1 MKKITH
7 LFMLLFLIVESKS
20 IAQTKIPILLRADFG
35 SSNIKTNTGK
45 GRSTFAFGIGAET
58 FLHLINLKHEG
69 KLVINPN
76 LSYLT
81 TGYETIVSGKVKV
94 NYLSLGLP
102 ICYEIFGLN
111 SSNDMGFIFGAGPFL
126 NVALNGK
133 FKVLAN
139 NNFKNISFGNSTA
152 DNRKR
157 TDAGLVFKSA
167 IRVNKLY
174 MGLQYNVGL
183 ANEVPKDRI
192 SNGSYIKTRNFL
204 FYASYAISK

>member
-1 MKKITH
+1 MKK
-7 LFMLLFLIVESKS
+7 LLFLALALGFKFTA

-35 SSNIKTNTGK
+35 SSNVKTNSGK

-58 FLHLINLKHEG
+58 FLHLTNLKHEG
-69 KLVINPN
+69 KFVINPN

-81 TGYETIVSGKVKV
+81 TGYETIVGGKVKV

-102 ICYEIFGLN
+102 ICYEVYGLN
-111 SSNDMGFIFGAGPFL
+111 SKNDMGIIFGTGPFL

-139 NNFKNISFGNSTA
+139 NDFKNISFGNSTA

-204 FYASYAISK
+204 FYASYAIGK

>member
-1 MKKITH
+1 MKKI
-7 LFMLLFLIVESKS
+7 LFLALGIGIKFTA

-35 SSNIKTNTGK
+35 SSNIKANSGK
-45 GRSTFAFGIGAET
+45 GKSTFALGIGAET
-58 FLHLINLKHEG
+58 FLKVINLKHDG

-76 LSYLT
+76 LSYLN
-81 TGYETIVSGKVKV
+81 TGYETIVGGKVKV

-126 NVALNGK
+126 NIALNGK
-133 FKVLAN
+133 FKTMSTD
-139 NNFKNISFGNSTA
+139 NFKNISFGNSTA

-204 FYASYAISK
+204 FYASYAIGK